1 MSKSIAI
8 LIPCFNEAIA
18 IGSVIAEF
26 KDVIPEAVIYVYDNN
41 SMDAT
46 YQIAKDCGVV
56 VRREYRQGKGNV
68 IRRMFADI
76 DADIYLLVDG
86 DGTYDAKS
94 SRKLINAVYE
104 GPYDLV
110 NARRV
115 EGHADNYRCGHR
127 LGNLMLTGLVSLIFS
142 REFSDML
149 SGYKVLSRRFV
160 KSFPA
165 MSAGFEIETELTVHA
180 LEMKMS
186 TFEMDTPY
194 FNRPVGSE
202 SKLSTFKDGFKIL
215 RIIINLIQ
223 SEKPLEF
230 YSTVSMVLCALS
242 ACYFYP
248 VLETYLEIGL
258 VPRIPTL
265 ISALT
270 LVTLAALSFIV
281 GLIQQSITLSR
292 RESKR
297 LSYLSILPPK
307 L

>member
-1 MSKSIAI
+1 MKNNIAI
-8 LIPCFNEAIA
+8 LIPCFNESIA
-18 IGSVIAEF
+18 IRSVITAF
-26 KDVIPEAVIYVYDNN
+26 KDAIPEAVIYVYDNN
-41 SMDAT
+41 STDST
-46 YQIAKDCGVV
+46 FEIAKSCGVV
-56 VRREYRQGKGNV
+56 VRREHRQGKGNV

-76 DADIYLLVDG
+76 DADLYLLVDG

-94 SRKLINAVYE
+94 SKKLINTIYE

-115 EGHADNYRCGHR
+115 EGHANNYRGGHR
-127 LGNLMLTGLVSLIFS
+127 LGNLLLTGLVSLIFS

-149 SGYKVLSRRFV
+149 SGYKVFSRRFV

-180 LEMKMS
+180 LEMKMP
-186 TFEMDTPY
+186 TIEIDTPY
-194 FNRPVGSE
+194 FNRPLGSE
-202 SKLSTFKDGFKIL
+202 SKLNTFRDGFRIL
-215 RIIINLIQ
+215 RIIVNLIQ

-230 YSTVSMVLCALS
+230 YSTISMVLCALS
-242 ACYFYP
+242 AYYFYP
-248 VLETYLEIGL
+248 ILETYLEVGL

-270 LVTLAALSFIV
+270 LITLATLSFVV

-292 RESKR
+292 REAKR
-297 LSYLSILPPK
+297 LSYLKILPPQ

>member
-1 MSKSIAI
+1 MNKNIAV
-8 LIPCFNEAIA
+8 LIPCFNESIS
-18 IGSVIAEF
+18 IGLVIAEF
-26 KDVIPEAVIYVYDNN
+26 KEAIPEAVIYVYDNN
-41 SMDAT
+41 STDAT
-46 YQIAKDCGVV
+46 YQIAKSCGAV
-56 VRREYRQGKGNV
+56 VRREFRQGKGNV

-94 SRKLINAVYE
+94 SRKLINTIYQ

-110 NARRV
+110 NARRI
-115 EGHADNYRCGHR
+115 EGHTDNYRGGHR

-149 SGYKVLSRRFV
+149 SGYKAFSRRFV

-165 MSAGFEIETELTVHA
+165 MSTGFEIETELTVHA
-180 LEMKMS
+180 LEMKMP
-186 TFEMDTPY
+186 TIEIDTPY
-194 FNRPVGSE
+194 FNRPPGSE
-202 SKLSTFKDGFKIL
+202 SKLNTFRDGFRIL
-215 RIIINLIQ
+215 RIIVNLIQ

-230 YSTVSMVLCALS
+230 YTAISIILCALS
-242 ACYFYP
+242 AYYFYP

-270 LVTLAALSFIV
+270 LVTLATLSFVV

-292 RESKR
+292 REAKR
-297 LSYLSILPPK
+297 LSYLRILPPQP
-307 L
+307 